1 MKNFTHLMKFENF
14 YLPPEDEELTEE
26 ELKDEEIEDED
37 NIEEVTPEGDD
48 N

>member
-1 MKNFTHLMKFENF
+1 MKFENF

>member
-1 MKNFTHLMKFENF
+1 MKFENF
-14 YLPPEDEELTEE
+14 YLPPEDEELTDE

-37 NIEEVTPEGDD
+37 DIEEVTPEGDD